1 MRPAAILSAL
11 FEGETKMKFKAFRRE
26 TQSALRR
33 WVARCVIALVVVDVS
48 MLLSGCLPNGLL
60 SDIQDKVTN
69 AKTATYTV
77 TYNGNGNSGGSVP
90 VDGANYQQGQKVTV
104 LGNTGGL
111 TKSACTFA
119 GWNTK
124 PDGSGT
130 TYSQGQSMI
139 MSSENLVLYARWTSL
154 PTYTV
159 TYNSN
164 GIAAGSAP
172 VDNTN
177 YTQGQLVTTLGNP
190 GNLSMSG
197 FVFAGWTTNP
207 NTTGASYSYTAETTW
222 AMGNSNVTL
231 YAIWIPANLT
241 FSSSGTSITLTGYGT
256 RPTGALVIP
265 PGVTSLG
272 NLVFVN
278 CTGLTSITIPSS
290 VTSIGYQAF
299 QNCPGLTSVTIP
311 PSVTSMGFSV
321 FDACSGLT
329 SINIPASVTSLGS
342 PPFGYCSSLYTIS
355 VESSNPS
362 YTVWFGVL
370 YDKSMTTLI
379 EVPGATTSVTN
390 IPSTVTSIGRMAFD
404 GCAHLTSVTLPISLT
419 SIGDY
424 AFWSSG
430 VTTIT
435 IPAAVTSIG
444 YSPFAFCAALTSIS
458 VNSSNLNFSSLSGV
472 LFNKAQTTLIQAPGA
487 LSGSYS
493 IPSTVTSIGDMAF
506 ANCSNLTG
514 ITIQSGVTSIGYSSI
529 QGCTKLTSVTIPS
542 SVASIATFAFF
553 GCTGLT
559 GIYMQSSTPPS
570 LPASSRAFENA
581 AGSFRIHVPS
591 AEAVTAYTA
600 ATGWKDYYTVI
611 TTP

>member
-1 MRPAAILSAL
+1 MNFKTFGAGTKLSQ
-11 FEGETKMKFKAFRRE
+11 R
-26 TQSALRR
+26 
-33 WVARCVIALVVVDVS
+33 VARCVIALVIVDVS
-48 MLLSGCLPNGLL
+48 MLLLGCPPSNLL
-60 SDIQDKVTN
+60 TDIQDKVTN

-77 TYNGNGNSGGSVP
+77 TYDGNSNSGGSVP
-90 VDGANYQQGQKVTV
+90 VDGASYPQGQKVTV

-111 TKSACTFA
+111 TKSGCSFA

-124 PDGSGT
+124 RDGSGT
-130 TYSQGQSMI
+130 TYSQGQSML
-139 MSSENLVLYARWTSL
+139 MGSGNVVLYARWTTL

-159 TYNSN
+159 IYNSN

-172 VDNTN
+172 VDSTN
-177 YTQGQLVTTLGNP
+177 YTQGQMVTTLGNP
-190 GNLSMSG
+190 GNLSISG

-207 NTTGASYSYTAETTW
+207 NTTGLSASYTAGTTW

-241 FSSSGTSITLTGYGT
+241 FSSSVMAITLTGYGT
-256 RPTGALVIP
+256 APTGALVIP

-290 VTSIGYQAF
+290 VTSIGSQAF
-299 QNCPGLTSVTIP
+299 ENCPGLTSITIP
-311 PSVTSMGFSV
+311 SSVTSVGSSV

-355 VESSNPS
+355 VDSSNPS
-362 YTVWFGVL
+362 YMVWFGVL
-370 YDKSMTTLI
+370 YNKNETMLI
-379 EVPGATTSVTN
+379 EVPGAATSVTN

-404 GCAHLTSVTLPISLT
+404 GCAHLTSVTLPINLT
-419 SIGDY
+419 SISDY

-435 IPAAVTSIG
+435 IPAAVTAIG
-444 YSPFAFCAALTSIS
+444 YSPFAFCTALTAIT
-458 VNSSNLNFSSLSGV
+458 VDSSNLNYSSSSGV

-487 LSGSYS
+487 LSGSYV

-506 ANCSNLTG
+506 VNCTNLTG
-514 ITIQSGVTSIGYSSI
+514 ITIPSSVTSIGFSSI
-529 QGCTKLTSVTIPS
+529 QECTKLTSVTIPS
-542 SVASIATFAFF
+542 SVTSMATFAFF
-553 GCTGLT
+553 GDTSLT
-559 GIYMQSSTPPS
+559 GVYMQSSTPPS
-570 LPASSRAFENA
+570 LPASSRAFDSEA
-581 AGSFRIHVPS
+581 SSFKIHVPS
-591 AEAVTAYTA
+591 AAAVTAYDA
-600 ATGWKDYYTVI
+600 ATGWLDYYSII